1 MWLYFQVLFIVL
13 TILDAPN
20 GLVIRRLFENNL
32 APFISLMFATIV
44 VKLTAKLHLCSQTSF
59 QSWLHQLK
67 PAVSP
72 CVSIF
77 VAWRGILF
85 SQKANS
91 LGTWRTR
98 AKQLNVKMFEYSWDS
113 FMKAPVFRLSWLPCR
128 MWTTRRD
135 RKVAVDRLLDGWVIR
150 NTWTSCRS
158 CAVK

>member
-1 MWLYFQVLFIVL
+1 MWLYFQVCLIVL
-13 TILDAPN
+13 TILDARN

-32 APFISLMFATIV
+32 APFISLMFARIV
-44 VKLTAKLHLCSQTSF
+44 VKLTGKLHLCSQTSF
-59 QSWLHQLK
+59 QSWLK
-67 PAVSP
+67 PAVSS

-77 VAWRGILF
+77 VAWKGILF

-113 FMKAPVFRLSWLPCR
+113 FVKALVFRLSWLPCR